1 MFYQERQERENL
13 HHLLFVAKAHKVVSV
28 TKRRAVGASAG
39 PGAESGQLSWALG
52 GRERGRFPPKLQIEE
67 L

>member
-1 MFYQERQERENL
+1 M
-13 HHLLFVAKAHKVVSV
+13 LFVAKAHKVVSV